1 MKKTLIG
8 AIFLLLA
15 IAIIALLNAII
26 LNNSKADNAPGEF
39 KEVADYYKDEVYK
52 FQPSDFESESVD
64 LLLSSIVEEVF
75 IVKLDNENKDAL
87 LNGRA
92 FPFITESYIGMTS
105 DELPYKLYDK
115 ATGKFLRNIGKIGE
129 GPGEYICIYNA
140 VIDEKN
146 NCIYINDFITDA
158 GILVYN
164 LDGKFLEKIN
174 IPGMTGTRKIRFT
187 VNDSIINAFV
197 MTFEGDKNAV
207 ITFNTKGDS
216 ISSAPAKVFIAGS
229 YDREVFIQTN
239 IPNTG
244 YRHTVS
250 AVYFNYDP
258 IKKELVPTFA
268 FDKNKFTYVY
278 VSELPNFYFFDV
290 SVLNKEK
297 TSYITNQ
304 IVLYD
309 KKSKK
314 GQPANLIND
323 FMGEIPFSQYSFS
336 NGKYAER
343 MTASDFREKA
353 KKAIKNNKLSDM
365 KRKNLSKLMN
375 SMTDDDNDIIFY
387 GELKK

>member
-1 MKKTLIG
+1 M
-8 AIFLLLA
+8 FA
-15 IAIIALLNAII
+15 IAIIALLNANF
-26 LNNSKADNAPGEF
+26 LNNHKGDNIPRDF

-52 FQPSDFESESVD
+52 FQPSDFESEPVD
-64 LLLSSIVEEVF
+64 LLLSSIVEEIF
-75 IVKLDNENKDAL
+75 IVKLDNENEDAL

-92 FPFITESYIGMTS
+92 FPFLTESYIGMTS

-115 ATGKFLRNIGKIGE
+115 ATGRFLRNIGKRGE
-129 GPGEYICIYNA
+129 GPGEYISIYNA

-146 NCIYINDFITDA
+146 NRIYINDFIADA

-164 LDGKFLEKIN
+164 LDGEFLEKIN
-174 IPGMTGTRKIRFT
+174 IPGITGTRKTRFT
-187 VNDSIINAFV
+187 VNDSIINAFI
-197 MTFEGDKNAV
+197 MTFDGDKNAV

-216 ISSAPAKVFIAGS
+216 ISSAPAKVFMAGN
-229 YDREVFIQTN
+229 YNPEVFIQTN
-239 IPNTG
+239 TPNTG

-258 IKKELVPTFA
+258 IKNELVPTFA

-278 VSELPNFYFFDV
+278 ISELPNFYFFDV

-297 TSYITNQ
+297 TSYITDQ
-304 IVLYD
+304 VVLYD

-353 KKAIKNNKLSDM
+353 KKAIKNNKLSDI
-365 KRKNLSKLMN
+365 KRKHLSELMN
-375 SMTDDDNDIIFY
+375 SMTDEDNDIILY